1 MGEDLR
7 RRLLEGFPALRRGPA
22 ELAGRILEAG
32 GLARIPRGTIIYRK
46 GDPCRAI
53 GLFLAG
59 EVRVYA
65 EGGGGREITLY
76 EIVPG
81 ETCILNASCILSRRS
96 YPANAVAVEDVEV
109 LMIPA
114 EAFRALL
121 LAHEAMRDFLFGLFS
136 DRLTLVLELVQEVAF
151 GRLES
156 RLGEYLVERSE
167 NDLLRATHHAI
178 ANDLGTSREVISR
191 ILKDFERAGKVSL
204 ARSEIRLTGLS
215 PDAPAR

>member
-1 MGEDLR
+1 MGEDVR
-7 RRLLEGFPALRRGPA
+7 PRLLEHFPAIRRGTA
-22 ELAGRILEAG
+22 ELVEGILAAAS
-32 GLARIPRGTIIYRK
+32 LARVPRGTVIYRK

-65 EGGGGREITLY
+65 ESGGREITLY
-76 EIVPG
+76 EILPG

-96 YPANAVAVEDVEV
+96 YPANAVAVEDVEA
-109 LMIPA
+109 LMLPA
-114 EAFRALL
+114 EAFRALM

-156 RLGEYLVERSE
+156 RLGEYLVARAE
-167 NDLLRATHHAI
+167 NDLLRATHQAI

-191 ILKDFERAGKVSL
+191 ILKDLERAGLISL
-204 ARSEIRLTGLS
+204 SRSEIRLTGLS
-215 PDAPAR
+215 PGTPER

>member
-1 MGEDLR
+1 MGEEVR
-7 RRLLEGFPALRRGPA
+7 RRLLEGFPAIRRGT
-22 ELAGRILEAG
+22 AGLVEGILENSS
-32 GLARIPRGTIIYRK
+32 LACVPRGTVIYRK
-46 GDPCRAI
+46 GDPCSLI

-96 YPANAVAVEDVEV
+96 YPANAVAVENAEA
-109 LMIPA
+109 LMLPA

-121 LAHEAMRDFLFGLFS
+121 IAHEAMRDFIFSLFS
-136 DRLTLVLELVQEVAF
+136 DRLTLVLELVQEVTF

-156 RLGEYLVERSE
+156 RLSEYLVARAE
-167 NDLLRATHHAI
+167 NDLLRSTHQAI

-191 ILKDFERAGKVSL
+191 ILKDFERGDLVSL
-204 ARSEIRLTGLS
+204 SRSEIRLTGLS
-215 PDAPAR
+215 PDALAH

>member
-1 MGEDLR
+1 MGEDVR
-7 RRLLEGFPALRRGPA
+7 ARLLEHFPAIRRGTA
-22 ELAGRILEAG
+22 ELVEGILAAAS
-32 GLARIPRGTIIYRK
+32 LARVPRGTVIYRK

-76 EIVPG
+76 EILPG

-96 YPANAVAVEDVEV
+96 YPANAVAVEDVEA
-109 LMIPA
+109 LMLPA
-114 EAFRALL
+114 EAFRALM

-156 RLGEYLVERSE
+156 RLGEYLVARAE
-167 NDLLRATHHAI
+167 NDLLRATHQAI

-191 ILKDFERAGKVSL
+191 ILKDLERAGLVSL
-204 ARSEIRLTGLS
+204 SRSEIRLTGLL
-215 PDAPAR
+215 PGTPGR

>member
-1 MGEDLR
+1 MGEDVR
-7 RRLLEGFPALRRGPA
+7 PRLLEHFPAIRRGTA
-22 ELAGRILEAG
+22 ELVEGVLAAAS
-32 GLARIPRGTIIYRK
+32 LARVPRGTVIYRK

-65 EGGGGREITLY
+65 ESGGREITLY
-76 EIVPG
+76 EILPG

-96 YPANAVAVEDVEV
+96 YPANAVAVEDVEA
-109 LMIPA
+109 LMLPA
-114 EAFRALL
+114 EAFRALM

-156 RLGEYLVERSE
+156 RLGEYLVARAE
-167 NDLLRATHHAI
+167 NDLLRATHQAI

-191 ILKDFERAGKVSL
+191 ILKDLERAGLISL
-204 ARSEIRLTGLS
+204 SRSEIRLTGLS
-215 PDAPAR
+215 PGTAER

>member
-1 MGEDLR
+1 MGEDVR
-7 RRLLEGFPALRRGPA
+7 PRLLEHFPAIRRGTA
-22 ELAGRILEAG
+22 ELVEGVLAAAS
-32 GLARIPRGTIIYRK
+32 LARVPRGTVIYRK

-53 GLFLAG
+53 GLFLGG

-65 EGGGGREITLY
+65 ESGGREITLY
-76 EIVPG
+76 EILPG

-96 YPANAVAVEDVEV
+96 YPANAVAVEDVEA
-109 LMIPA
+109 LMLPA
-114 EAFRALL
+114 EAFRALM

-156 RLGEYLVERSE
+156 RLGEYLVARAE
-167 NDLLRATHHAI
+167 NDLLRATHQAI

-191 ILKDFERAGKVSL
+191 ILKDLERAGLISL
-204 ARSEIRLTGLS
+204 SRSEIRLTGLS
-215 PDAPAR
+215 PGTAER

>member
-1 MGEDLR
+1 MGEDVR
-7 RRLLEGFPALRRGPA
+7 PRLLEHFPAIRRGTA
-22 ELAGRILEAG
+22 ELVEGILAAAS
-32 GLARIPRGTIIYRK
+32 LARVPRGTVIYRK

-65 EGGGGREITLY
+65 ESGGREITLY
-76 EIVPG
+76 EILPG

-96 YPANAVAVEDVEV
+96 YPANAVAVEDVEA
-109 LMIPA
+109 LMLPA
-114 EAFRALL
+114 EAFRALM

-156 RLGEYLVERSE
+156 RLGEYLVARAE
-167 NDLLRATHHAI
+167 NDLLRATHQAI

-191 ILKDFERAGKVSL
+191 ILKDLERAGLVSL
-204 ARSEIRLTGLS
+204 SRSEIRLTGLS
-215 PDAPAR
+215 PGTPER

>member
-1 MGEDLR
+1 MGEDVR
-7 RRLLEGFPALRRGPA
+7 PRLLEHFPAIRRGTA
-22 ELAGRILEAG
+22 ELVEGILAAAS
-32 GLARIPRGTIIYRK
+32 LARVPRGTVIYRK
-46 GDPCRAI
+46 GDLCRAI

-65 EGGGGREITLY
+65 ESSGREITLY
-76 EIVPG
+76 EILPG

-96 YPANAVAVEDVEV
+96 YPANAVAVEDVEA
-109 LMIPA
+109 LMLPA
-114 EAFRALL
+114 EAFRALM

-156 RLGEYLVERSE
+156 RLGEYLVARAE
-167 NDLLRATHHAI
+167 NDLLRATHQAI

-191 ILKDFERAGKVSL
+191 ILKDLERAGLVSL
-204 ARSEIRLTGLS
+204 SRSEIRLTGLS
-215 PDAPAR
+215 PGTAER

>member
-1 MGEDLR
+1 MGEDVR
-7 RRLLEGFPALRRGPA
+7 ARLLEHFPAIRRGTA
-22 ELAGRILEAG
+22 ELVEGILAAAS
-32 GLARIPRGTIIYRK
+32 LARVPRGTVIYRK

-65 EGGGGREITLY
+65 ESGGREITLY
-76 EIVPG
+76 EILPG

-96 YPANAVAVEDVEV
+96 YPANAVAVEDVEA
-109 LMIPA
+109 LMLPA
-114 EAFRALL
+114 EAFRALM

-156 RLGEYLVERSE
+156 RLGEYLVARAE
-167 NDLLRATHHAI
+167 NDLLRATHQAI

-191 ILKDFERAGKVSL
+191 ILKDLERAGLVSL
-204 ARSEIRLTGLS
+204 SRSEIRLTGLS
-215 PDAPAR
+215 PGTAER

>member
-1 MGEDLR
+1 MGEDVR
-7 RRLLEGFPALRRGPA
+7 PRLLEHFPAIRRGTA
-22 ELAGRILEAG
+22 ELVEGILAAAS
-32 GLARIPRGTIIYRK
+32 LARVPRGTVIYRK

-65 EGGGGREITLY
+65 ESGGREITLY
-76 EIVPG
+76 EILPG

-96 YPANAVAVEDVEV
+96 YPANAVAVEDVEA
-109 LMIPA
+109 LMLPA
-114 EAFRALL
+114 EAFRALM

-156 RLGEYLVERSE
+156 RLGEYLVARAE
-167 NDLLRATHHAI
+167 NDLLRATHQAI

-191 ILKDFERAGKVSL
+191 ILKDLERAGLISL
-204 ARSEIRLTGLS
+204 SRSEIRLTGLS
-215 PDAPAR
+215 PGTAER